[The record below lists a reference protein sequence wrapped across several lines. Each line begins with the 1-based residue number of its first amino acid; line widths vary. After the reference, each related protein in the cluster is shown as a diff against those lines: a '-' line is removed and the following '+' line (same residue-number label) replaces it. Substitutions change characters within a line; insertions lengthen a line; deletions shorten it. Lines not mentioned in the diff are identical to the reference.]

1 MMAMY
6 IVWAAAIIL
15 FSVFEAVTAQLLSI
29 WFVLGSIAGLIAALC
44 GAPVIVQVIVFIA
57 VTVVSLIATR
67 PIVKKYLNTRIEKT
81 NFDRCLGTD
90 AVVVEDIDNLAPSG
104 QVKAD
109 GKIWTARSADA
120 SVIPKDSVVVVEKID
135 GVKLI
140 VAKK

>member
-1 MMAMY
+1 MY
-6 IVWAAAIIL
+6 IVWALAIIL

-44 GAPVIVQVIVFIA
+44 GAPVIAQVIVFIA

-67 PIVKKYLNTRIEKT
+67 PIVKKYLNTRIVKT
-81 NFDRCLGTD
+81 NYDRCLGTD
-90 AVVVEDIDNLAPSG
+90 AVVVEDIDNLVPSG

-109 GKIWTARSADA
+109 GKLWTARSADS